1 MSLKDD
7 KQQNI
12 QMDLDFSSAL
22 TGAARSVAGEETE
35 SPRATNEPENPA
47 RTNRLMEEVCE
58 RENLK
63 EALRQVKGN
72 KGSAGMDGVTVDQ
85 LTDYLKQH
93 WPVIREQLLNGTYEP
108 KPVRRV
114 EIPKPDGGVRKLGIP
129 TVLDRFIQ
137 QAVMQVLQ
145 RRWDRTFSDHSY
157 GFRPGRSAHQ
167 AVARAQQYIAEGHGW
182 CVDLDL
188 EKFFD
193 RVNHDK
199 LMGQIAKR
207 VEDKRLLKLIR
218 AFLNAGVM
226 ENGLVSPSVEGAP
239 QGGPLSPLLSNLVLD
254 ELDRELECRG
264 HRFVRYA
271 DDCNIYVRSERAG
284 QRVMESITRFITQ
297 KLKLKVN
304 EAKSAVA
311 RPQERK
317 FLGFSFT
324 AGPCIKR
331 TIAPKSMERF
341 KQRIRDAT
349 RRAKG
354 VSIETTIEE
363 LAPYMRGWRNYFG
376 FCETPE
382 VLVALTR
389 WVRLRLRAALWRQ
402 WKTPRRRRAALLK
415 LGVSPRLARN
425 TASSGRGPWPLART
439 KALTVRLSNA
449 YFKSLGLPTLVDE
462 CSVTVSNRRV
472 RTRTH
477 GGVAG
482 VGG

>member
-12 QMDLDFSSAL
+12 QIELDFSTAL
-22 TGAARSVAGEETE
+22 TGEAREAGREETE
-35 SPRATNEPENPA
+35 SSGATSGPESPA
-47 RTNRLMEEVCE
+47 STNRLMEEVCE

-63 EALRQVKGN
+63 AALRQVKAN
-72 KGSAGMDGVTVDQ
+72 KGSPGVDGMTVGGIK
-85 LTDYLKQH
+85 DYLKEH
-93 WPVIREQLLNGTYEP
+93 WPAIRKQLLNGPYEP
-108 KPVRRV
+108 QPVRRV
-114 EIPKPDGGVRKLGIP
+114 EIPKPDGGGVRKLGIP
-129 TVLDRFIQ
+129 SVLDRFIQ

-157 GFRPGRSAHQ
+157 GFRPGRSAHR
-167 AVARAQQYIAEGHGW
+167 AVAQAQQYIVEGHGW

-226 ENGLVSPSVEGAP
+226 ENGLVSPSVEGTP

-254 ELDRELECRG
+254 ELDRELERRG

-324 AGPCIKR
+324 AGPEIKR
-331 TIAPKSMERF
+331 AIPPKALHRF
-341 KQRIRDAT
+341 KQRIREIT
-349 RRAKG
+349 RRAKS
-354 VSIETTIEE
+354 VSITTTMEE
-363 LAPYMRGWRNYFG
+363 LVPYMRGWRGYFG
-376 FCETPE
+376 FCETPV
-382 VLVALTR
+382 VLQYLTR

-402 WKTPRRRRAALLK
+402 WKTPRRRRAALLE
-415 LGVSPRLARN
+415 LGVLPRLASN
-425 TASSGRGPWPLART
+425 TAASGRGSWYLARS
-439 KALTVRLSNA
+439 KALSVGLSNP
-449 YFKSLGLPTLVDE
+449 YFKSLGLPTLIE
-462 CSVTVSNRRV
+462 
-472 RTRTH
+472 
-477 GGVAG
+477 GG
-482 VGG
+482 